1 MTPTP
6 PPRIGAVLLAGGRGR
21 RFGADKRRAQL
32 PGGQELLETTVRRY
46 AGVFDALR
54 VVLRED
60 EAELAQRLAPALAAD
75 TPARAGR
82 DADRRVVFSA
92 RADGGMGFTLADGM
106 ATVTDWD
113 VAFVGL
119 GDMPF
124 VTHTTLALLR
134 DSGRI
139 AHRPSAALAAGGW
152 QVLQPQHFGLPGHPV
167 GFRASLFP
175 ALRELA
181 GDEGAR
187 TVVQAHRATLWRLPV
202 TDAGVLQ
209 DVDTPD
215 KLPRR

>member
-1 MTPTP
+1 MTQPAR
-6 PPRIGAVLLAGGRGR
+6 PRIGAVLLAGGRGR
-21 RFGADKRRAQL
+21 RFGADKRQARL
-32 PGGQELLETTVRRY
+32 PGGLGLLETTVRRY

-60 EAELAQRLAPALAAD
+60 EVELAQRLEPALAAGP
-75 TPARAGR
+75 TARDGR
-82 DADRRVVFSA
+82 ATDRRVVFSA
-92 RADGGMGFTLADGM
+92 RADGGMGCTLADGM

-134 DSGRI
+134 AAAQG
-139 AHRPSAALAAGGW
+139 AFRPPAPLAADGW
-152 QVLQPQHFGLPGHPV
+152 QVLQPQHVGLPGHPV
-167 GFRASLFP
+167 GFRAALFP
-175 ALRELA
+175 ALRALA

-187 TVVQAHRATLWRLPV
+187 TVVQAHRSTLWRLTV
-202 TDAGVLQ
+202 SDAGVLQ

-215 KLPRR
+215 NLPRR